1 MLPKPISLI
10 GSFLAM
16 IVCSIVVAQAQDT
29 LAESRGF
36 SSDAANLEFFEKNVR
51 PLLIQHCYEC
61 HSGPESKGGL
71 KLDSQS
77 SLRHGGDSGAVV
89 QTGQPDSSL
98 LVKAVRYK
106 DLDLQMPP
114 KNRLPESQIEILER
128 WVEQGAVFP
137 ESSLNQDPMEGT
149 DKQAEPGNSSNG
161 NSSTDGS
168 PKPNGMSIE
177 DGRKFWSML
186 PLSDPKIPQ
195 VQNPKWVNHPIDSF
209 VLHKLEANGLQPMPR
224 ADQVSLIRRATYDLI
239 GLPPTSDEIDAFVSD
254 SMPGAFER
262 VVDRL
267 LESPDYGVRWGRHWL
282 DVARYADSNGL
293 DENMAFGNAW
303 RYRDYVVHAFNTDKP
318 FDQFLTEQIA
328 GDLLPYANNETR
340 TATGFL
346 VLGAK
351 VLAEPDKDKLLMDT
365 IDEQIDTVG
374 KAFTGMTLGCAR
386 CHDHKFDPIKQAD
399 YYRLAAIFKSTRTFN
414 GKNTGALKHWNEFIL
429 ADAAEEAKIKEIDAE
444 IAKRH
449 AAAAAFKAA
458 ETERLRIAA
467 QAKAT
472 EYLMACAQFSTMT
485 SLQEIEEIAR
495 PNNLHPRILH
505 QCRKHLAFHADD
517 PFFAKWHELAGSVD
531 AVGIQDFYRPLFEGS
546 AKAWAEAKKLDNA
559 VVKLEDE
566 QLEAARLVLNDGAG
580 LLAVPAKPSF
590 AFDEPALK
598 EYYRLADEARLLE
611 SFSPDLPAAMS
622 VGEDKIAETLPIHI
636 RGSHRNFGA
645 LVTRGFPEVMLVSTA
660 QPIFPKQHS
669 GRLEL
674 AQWLANSNHPL
685 TARVYVN
692 RVWGWHFGQ
701 ALVRSTENFG
711 RVGETPS
718 HPELLDWLVRNWIES
733 GFSTKQLHRW
743 IMSSRTY
750 QMAVD
755 TSPRRLA
762 ATADPENRWLSH
774 FPMMRLDAEQIRDS
788 VLAVSGQLDRSLG
801 GKTVPLRNL
810 QFVFDHTSCDHTKY
824 DSLRRSIYL
833 PVVRNNLYSLF
844 EQFDFPDPT
853 MPTGHRNATT
863 VAPQALLMMNSELVV
878 QAADKLAQSVLQA
891 KDTTVDRT
899 AWVVRQVLG
908 RLATLQDH
916 QQIAQFLLEVPTS
929 TSEQQVWTLICQNL
943 LASNEFFYL
952 R

>member
-1 MLPKPISLI
+1 
-10 GSFLAM
+10 
-16 IVCSIVVAQAQDT
+16 
-29 LAESRGF
+29 
-36 SSDAANLEFFEKNVR
+36 
-51 PLLIQHCYEC
+51 
-61 HSGPESKGGL
+61 
-71 KLDSQS
+71 
-77 SLRHGGDSGAVV
+77 
-89 QTGQPDSSL
+89 
-98 LVKAVRYK
+98 
-106 DLDLQMPP
+106 
-114 KNRLPESQIEILER
+114 
-128 WVEQGAVFP
+128 
-137 ESSLNQDPMEGT
+137 
-149 DKQAEPGNSSNG
+149 
-161 NSSTDGS
+161 
-168 PKPNGMSIE
+168 
-177 DGRKFWSML
+177 
-186 PLSDPKIPQ
+186 
-195 VQNPKWVNHPIDSF
+195 
-209 VLHKLEANGLQPMPR
+209 
-224 ADQVSLIRRATYDLI
+224 
-239 GLPPTSDEIDAFVSD
+239 
-254 SMPGAFER
+254 
-262 VVDRL
+262 
-267 LESPDYGVRWGRHWL
+267 
-282 DVARYADSNGL
+282 
-293 DENMAFGNAW
+293 
-303 RYRDYVVHAFNTDKP
+303 
-318 FDQFLTEQIA
+318 
-328 GDLLPYANNETR
+328 
-340 TATGFL
+340 
-346 VLGAK
+346 
-351 VLAEPDKDKLLMDT
+351 
-365 IDEQIDTVG
+365 
-374 KAFTGMTLGCAR
+374 
-386 CHDHKFDPIKQAD
+386 
-399 YYRLAAIFKSTRTFN
+399 
-414 GKNTGALKHWNEFIL
+414 
-429 ADAAEEAKIKEIDAE
+429 
-444 IAKRH
+444 
-449 AAAAAFKAA
+449 
-458 ETERLRIAA
+458 
-467 QAKAT
+467 
-472 EYLMACAQFSTMT
+472 
-485 SLQEIEEIAR
+485 
-495 PNNLHPRILH
+495 
-505 QCRKHLAFHADD
+505 
-517 PFFAKWHELAGSVD
+517 
-531 AVGIQDFYRPLFEGS
+531 
-546 AKAWAEAKKLDNA
+546 
-559 VVKLEDE
+559 
-566 QLEAARLVLNDGAG
+566 VLNDGAG